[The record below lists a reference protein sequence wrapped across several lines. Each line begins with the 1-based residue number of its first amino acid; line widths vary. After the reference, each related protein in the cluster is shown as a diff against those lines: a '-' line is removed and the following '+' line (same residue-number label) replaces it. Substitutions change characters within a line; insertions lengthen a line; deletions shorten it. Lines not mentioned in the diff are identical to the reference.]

1 MDDLFIPGT
10 KKSPEIDFKASGTL
24 TIKGISILE
33 NAHDFYQKPV
43 NWLRQYILNPAK
55 KTVVNFALDFF
66 NTSSQVHIYEM
77 ITLLSDLKGLGYEVE
92 VNWYYSDDDFM
103 ELGQDL
109 SQFIGVPFNYYKLDS

>member
-10 KKSPEIDFKASGTL
+10 KKSPEIDFKTSGTL
-24 TIKGISILE
+24 TIKGVSILE
-33 NAHDFYQKPV
+33 NAHDFYKKPV

-77 ITLLSDLKGLGYEVE
+77 ITLLSDLMGLGYEVE